1 MIHIDEKDDYRPAPM
16 PSKHPFEQMKKNSYQ
31 RKHNDGKS
39 LIVKGKKK
47 ETPLSEFDNTRD
59 TYWNKVTNDW
69 LKEKDAQVLDDDL
82 RELTKKNNA
91 WDKLLYWI
99 IFKTVYHVGFIYYYL
114 KGVILRRW

>member
-1 MIHIDEKDDYRPAPM
+1 MMHIDKEDYRPSPM
-16 PSKHPFEQMKKNSYQ
+16 PAKSPFEQMKKNSYQ

-69 LKEKDAQVLDDDL
+69 LKEKDAQMIDDDIKVL
-82 RELTKKNNA
+82 NKDKSVWA
-91 WDKLLYWI
+91 KLLYWV
-99 IFKTVYHVGFIYYYL
+99 IFKVVYHVTFVYWYL
-114 KGVILRRW
+114 KGLILRRW